1 MQTRR
6 EFLALSAGLLA
17 LLPGCTANEPE
28 GEVDPVVEDPVV
40 EHPVAQT
47 QPVQMRVTIPASY
60 LAFTGNTADE
70 AAQGYDDY
78 SDGDIGTSVLED
90 GSLELY
96 VTDHWY
102 GQLRARW
109 EDALEK
115 SLDALGENDAVTC
128 VEVTDGLDG
137 VTVTAHPSFADH
149 ADADLYQLV
158 AACGFLQLIDPES
171 DWQGDWAVKVALVD
185 AKTGVEVARTTLPDE
200 ELSYSREG
208 WDEAV
213 SAGV

>member
-28 GEVDPVVEDPVV
+28 GEVDPGTP
-40 EHPVAQT
+40 T

-60 LAFTGNTADE
+60 LTFTGNTADE
-70 AAQGYDDY
+70 AAQGYADY

-96 VTDHWY
+96 VTDHWC
-102 GQLRARW
+102 GQLRAMW
-109 EDALEK
+109 EDELDR
-115 SLDALGENDAVTC
+115 SLDALDGSDDVAS
-128 VEVTDGLDG
+128 VEVTDGRDG
-137 VTVTAHPSFADH
+137 VTVTARPAFADH
-149 ADADLYQLV
+149 ADADLYRLV
-158 AACGFLQLIDPES
+158 AACGFLQLLDPES
-171 DWQGDWAVKVALVD
+171 DWSGTWAVEVTLVD
-185 AKTGVEVARTTLPDE
+185 AETGVEVARGTLPAG
-200 ELSYSREG
+200 ELSYSRES

>member
-17 LLPGCTANEPE
+17 LLPGCTANETE
-28 GEVDPVVEDPVV
+28 GEVDPGTP
-40 EHPVAQT
+40 T

-60 LAFTGNTADE
+60 LTFTGNTADE
-70 AAQGYDDY
+70 VAQGYADY

-96 VTDHWY
+96 VTDHWC
-102 GQLRARW
+102 GQLRAMW
-109 EDALEK
+109 EDELDR
-115 SLDALGENDAVTC
+115 SLDALDGSDDVAS
-128 VEVTDGLDG
+128 VEVTDGRDG
-137 VTVTAHPSFADH
+137 VTVTARPAFADH
-149 ADADLYQLV
+149 ADADLYRLV
-158 AACGFLQLIDPES
+158 AACGFLQLLDPES
-171 DWQGDWAVKVALVD
+171 DWSGTWAVEVALVD
-185 AKTGVEVARTTLPDE
+185 AETGVEVARGTLPAG
-200 ELSYSREG
+200 ELSYSRES

>member
-28 GEVDPVVEDPVV
+28 GELDPGAP
-40 EHPVAQT
+40 T

-70 AAQGYDDY
+70 AARDYADY

-96 VTDHWY
+96 VTDHWC
-102 GQLRARW
+102 GQLRAMW
-109 EDALEK
+109 EDELDR
-115 SLDALGENDAVTC
+115 SLDALDGSDDVAS
-128 VEVTDGLDG
+128 VEVTDGRDG
-137 VTVTAHPSFADH
+137 VTVTARPAFADH
-149 ADADLYQLV
+149 ADADLYRLV
-158 AACGFLQLIDPES
+158 AACGFLQLLDPES
-171 DWQGDWAVKVALVD
+171 DWSGTWAVEVALVD
-185 AKTGVEVARTTLPDE
+185 AETGVEVARGTLPAG
-200 ELSYSREG
+200 ELSYSRES

>member
-17 LLPGCTANEPE
+17 LLPGCTANETE
-28 GEVDPVVEDPVV
+28 GEVDPGTP
-40 EHPVAQT
+40 T

-60 LAFTGNTADE
+60 LTFTGNTADE
-70 AAQGYDDY
+70 AAQGYADY

-96 VTDHWY
+96 VTDHWC
-102 GQLRARW
+102 GQLRAMW
-109 EDALEK
+109 EDELDR
-115 SLDALGENDAVTC
+115 SLDALDGSDDVAS
-128 VEVTDGLDG
+128 VEVTDGRDG
-137 VTVTAHPSFADH
+137 VTVTARPAFADH
-149 ADADLYQLV
+149 ADADLYRLV
-158 AACGFLQLIDPES
+158 AACGFLQLLDPES
-171 DWQGDWAVKVALVD
+171 DWSGTWAVEVALVD
-185 AKTGVEVARTTLPDE
+185 AETGVEVARGTLPAG
-200 ELSYSREG
+200 ELSYSRES

>member
-1 MQTRR
+1 MRSPGTRP
-6 EFLALSAGLLA
+6 S
-17 LLPGCTANEPE
+17 
-28 GEVDPVVEDPVV
+28 
-40 EHPVAQT
+40 
-47 QPVQMRVTIPASY
+47 
-60 LAFTGNTADE
+60 
-70 AAQGYDDY
+70 YDDY

-102 GQLRARW
+102 GQLRDMW

-115 SLDALGENDAVTC
+115 SLDALETSDAVVS
-128 VEVTDGLDG
+128 VEVTDGRDG
-137 VTVTAHPSFADH
+137 VTVTARPSFADH

-171 DWQGDWAVKVALVD
+171 DAGDWAVEVALVD
-185 AKTGVEVARTTLPDE
+185 AETGVEVARAALPVE

-213 SAGV
+213 SARS

>member
-70 AAQGYDDY
+70 AAQGYADY

-102 GQLRARW
+102 GQLRAMW

-185 AKTGVEVARTTLPDE
+185 AETGVEVARTTLPDD
-200 ELSYSREG
+200 ELSYSREN

>member
-17 LLPGCTANEPE
+17 LLPGCTANETE
-28 GEVDPVVEDPVV
+28 GEVDPGTP
-40 EHPVAQT
+40 T

-60 LAFTGNTADE
+60 LTFTGNTADE
-70 AAQGYDDY
+70 AAQGHADY

-96 VTDHWY
+96 VTDHWC
-102 GQLRARW
+102 GQLRAMW
-109 EDALEK
+109 EDELDR
-115 SLDALGENDAVTC
+115 SLDALDGSDDVAS
-128 VEVTDGLDG
+128 VEVTDGRDG
-137 VTVTAHPSFADH
+137 VTVTARPAFADH
-149 ADADLYQLV
+149 ADADLYRLV
-158 AACGFLQLIDPES
+158 AACGFLQLLDPES
-171 DWQGDWAVKVALVD
+171 DWSGTWAVEVALVD
-185 AKTGVEVARTTLPDE
+185 AETGVEVARGTLPAG
-200 ELSYSREG
+200 ELSYSRES

>member
-28 GEVDPVVEDPVV
+28 GEVDPG
-40 EHPVAQT
+40 AQT

-70 AAQGYDDY
+70 AAQDYADY
-78 SDGDIGTSVLED
+78 SDGDIGTSVLGD
-90 GSLELY
+90 GSLEIY

-102 GQLRARW
+102 GQLRAMW
-109 EDALEK
+109 EDELDR
-115 SLDALGENDAVTC
+115 SLDALGASDAVAS
-128 VEVTDGLDG
+128 VEVTDGRDG
-137 VTVTAHPSFADH
+137 VTVTARPSFADQ
-149 ADADLYQLV
+149 ADTDLYQLV
-158 AACGFLQLIDPES
+158 AACGYLQLLDPES
-171 DWQGDWAVKVALVD
+171 DWQGDWAVEVVLVD
-185 AKTGVEVARTTLPDE
+185 AETDVKVARATLPADE
-200 ELSYSREG
+200 LPYGRES

-213 SAGV
+213 SAEV

>member
-40 EHPVAQT
+40 EDPGAQT

-70 AAQGYDDY
+70 AARDYADY

-90 GSLELY
+90 GSLEIY

-102 GQLRARW
+102 GQLCAMW
-109 EDALEK
+109 EDELDR
-115 SLDALGENDAVTC
+115 SLDALGASDAVAS
-128 VEVTDGLDG
+128 VEVADGRDA
-137 VTVTAHPSFADH
+137 VTVTARPSFADQ
-149 ADADLYQLV
+149 ADTDLYQLV
-158 AACGFLQLIDPES
+158 AACGHLQLLDPES
-171 DWQGDWAVKVALVD
+171 DWQGDWAVEVVLVD
-185 AKTGVEVARTTLPDE
+185 DDTGVEVARATLPAD
-200 ELSYSREG
+200 ELSYSRES

-213 SAGV
+213 SAEV

>member
-17 LLPGCTANEPE
+17 LLPGCTANETE
-28 GEVDPVVEDPVV
+28 GEVDPGTP
-40 EHPVAQT
+40 T

-60 LAFTGNTADE
+60 LTFTGNTADE
-70 AAQGYDDY
+70 AAQGYADY

-96 VTDHWY
+96 VTDHWC
-102 GQLRARW
+102 GQLRAMW
-109 EDALEK
+109 EDELDR
-115 SLDALGENDAVTC
+115 SLDALDGSDDVAS
-128 VEVTDGLDG
+128 VEVTDGRDG
-137 VTVTAHPSFADH
+137 VTVTARPAFADH
-149 ADADLYQLV
+149 ADADLYRPV
-158 AACGFLQLIDPES
+158 AACGLLQLLAPES
-171 DWQGDWAVKVALVD
+171 DWSGTWAVEVALVD
-185 AKTGVEVARTTLPDE
+185 AETGVEVARGTLPAG
-200 ELSYSREG
+200 ELSYSRES

>member
-28 GEVDPVVEDPVV
+28 GEVDPGAP
-40 EHPVAQT
+40 T

-70 AAQGYDDY
+70 AAQGYADY
-78 SDGDIGTSVLED
+78 SDGDIGTGVLED

-102 GQLRARW
+102 GQLRAMW
-109 EDALEK
+109 EDELDR
-115 SLDALGENDAVTC
+115 SLDALDGSDDVAS
-128 VEVTDGLDG
+128 VEVTDGRDG
-137 VTVTAHPSFADH
+137 VTVTARPAFADH
-149 ADADLYQLV
+149 ADADLYRLV
-158 AACGFLQLIDPES
+158 AACGFLQLLDPES
-171 DWQGDWAVKVALVD
+171 DWSGTWAVEVALVD
-185 AKTGVEVARTTLPDE
+185 AETGVEVARGTLPAG
-200 ELSYSREG
+200 ELSYSRES

-213 SAGV
+213 SAGA

>member
-17 LLPGCTANEPE
+17 LLPSCAADEPE
-28 GEVDPVVEDPVV
+28 GEVDPG
-40 EHPVAQT
+40 AQT

-70 AAQGYDDY
+70 AARDYADY

-96 VTDHWY
+96 LTDHWY
-102 GQLRARW
+102 GQLRDMW
-109 EDALEK
+109 EDALDK
-115 SLDALGENDAVTC
+115 SLEALGAGDAVAC
-128 VEVTDGLDG
+128 VEVTDGRDG
-137 VTVTAHPSFADH
+137 VTVTARPSFADH
-149 ADADLYQLV
+149 ADTDLYQLV
-158 AACGFLQLIDPES
+158 AACGFLQLLDPES
-171 DWQGDWAVKVALVD
+171 SWQGDWAVEVALVD
-185 AKTGVEVARTTLPDE
+185 AETGVEVARATLPAD

-213 SAGV
+213 SARS

>member
-28 GEVDPVVEDPVV
+28 GEVDPGAP
-40 EHPVAQT
+40 T

-70 AAQGYDDY
+70 AARDYADY

-96 VTDHWY
+96 LTDHWY
-102 GQLRARW
+102 GQLRDMW
-109 EDALEK
+109 EDALDK
-115 SLDALGENDAVTC
+115 SLEALGAGDAVAC
-128 VEVTDGLDG
+128 VEVTDGRDG
-137 VTVTAHPSFADH
+137 VTVTARPSFADH
-149 ADADLYQLV
+149 ADTDLYQLV
-158 AACGFLQLIDPES
+158 AACGFLQLLDPES
-171 DWQGDWAVKVALVD
+171 SWQGGWAVEVALVD
-185 AKTGVEVARTTLPDE
+185 AETGVEVARATLPAD

-213 SAGV
+213 SARA

>member
-17 LLPGCTANEPE
+17 LLPGCAADGPE
-28 GEVDPVVEDPVV
+28 GEVDPG
-40 EHPVAQT
+40 AQT

-70 AAQGYDDY
+70 AARDYADY

-102 GQLRARW
+102 GQLRTMW
-109 EDALEK
+109 EDELEK
-115 SLDALGENDAVTC
+115 SLDALGADDAVAS
-128 VEVTDGLDG
+128 VELTDGRDG
-137 VTVTAHPSFADH
+137 VTVTARPSFADH
-149 ADADLYQLV
+149 ADTDLYQLV

-171 DWQGDWAVKVALVD
+171 EAGDWAVEVALVD
-185 AKTGVEVARTTLPDE
+185 AETGVEVARATLPAE

>member
-28 GEVDPVVEDPVV
+28 GEVDPG
-40 EHPVAQT
+40 AQT

-70 AAQGYDDY
+70 AAQDYADY
-78 SDGDIGTSVLED
+78 SNGDIGTSVLGD
-90 GSLELY
+90 GSLEIY

-102 GQLRARW
+102 GQLRAMW
-109 EDALEK
+109 EDELDR
-115 SLDALGENDAVTC
+115 SLDALGASDAVAS
-128 VEVTDGLDG
+128 VEVTDGRDG
-137 VTVTAHPSFADH
+137 VTVTARPSFADQ
-149 ADADLYQLV
+149 ADTDLYQLV
-158 AACGFLQLIDPES
+158 AACGYLQLLDPES
-171 DWQGDWAVKVALVD
+171 DWQGDWAVEVVLVD
-185 AKTGVEVARTTLPDE
+185 AETGVEVARATLPAE

-213 SAGV
+213 SAEV

>member
-28 GEVDPVVEDPVV
+28 GEVDPG
-40 EHPVAQT
+40 AQT

-70 AAQGYDDY
+70 AAQDYADY
-78 SDGDIGTSVLED
+78 SDGDIGTSVLGD
-90 GSLELY
+90 GSLEIY

-102 GQLRARW
+102 GQLRAMW
-109 EDALEK
+109 EDELDR
-115 SLDALGENDAVTC
+115 SLDALGASDAVAS
-128 VEVTDGLDG
+128 VEVTDGRDG
-137 VTVTAHPSFADH
+137 VTVTARPSFADQ
-149 ADADLYQLV
+149 ADTDLYQLV
-158 AACGFLQLIDPES
+158 AACGYLQLLDPES
-171 DWQGDWAVKVALVD
+171 DWQGDWAVEVVLVD
-185 AKTGVEVARTTLPDE
+185 AETGVKVARATLPAE

-213 SAGV
+213 SAEV

>member
-28 GEVDPVVEDPVV
+28 GEVDPGAP
-40 EHPVAQT
+40 T

-70 AAQGYDDY
+70 AARDYADY

-96 VTDHWY
+96 VTDHWC
-102 GQLRARW
+102 GQLRAMW
-109 EDALEK
+109 EDELDR
-115 SLDALGENDAVTC
+115 SLDALDGSDDVAS
-128 VEVTDGLDG
+128 VEVTDGRDG
-137 VTVTAHPSFADH
+137 VTVTARPAFADH
-149 ADADLYQLV
+149 ADADLYRLV
-158 AACGFLQLIDPES
+158 AACGFLQLLDPES
-171 DWQGDWAVKVALVD
+171 DWSGTWAVEVALVD
-185 AKTGVEVARTTLPDE
+185 AETGVEVARGTLPEDE
-200 ELSYSREG
+200 ISYSRQDWEG
-208 WDEAV
+208 AT
-213 SAGV
+213 SARS